1 MKQLPNLQT
10 EGYIMNN
17 SGDNWEFV
25 FILPN
30 ISIKDPVG
38 NDNIAICSPS
48 DPRVEAL
55 MQLHSNIRYLVTGF
69 TDQLNRKI
77 TPSVLIRKN
86 RSPNKYSL
94 DSLID
99 FRNIYAICCVISGWQ
114 NLLNRDDGQLMP
126 SNVLYSDYFD
136 IYPIVPSSM
145 DDYLAIIS
153 PAARGLDTA
162 SEFTGQISPGIVSQ
176 VYNPHYDDALFKA
189 LSKEWMKRHILRR
202 YSDWELISLFRSLQ
216 IAYQALSMADSN
228 FSTIYDYGTNLSL
241 WVSAFEILA
250 HPKNGSVNLQS
261 VLSLLDNSFLSKELL
276 KRLYTVDFHKKS
288 HRVNLVQK
296 LYCQIYN
303 ARNCYIHGNPVK
315 TKDVTPWGKTNRHPL
330 YTFAPLIFEVALI
343 SRTDINYYL
352 DDDDRVFNQM
362 KIERALLKSKSKK
375 PKSIWNRYNA
385 SR

>member
-1 MKQLPNLQT
+1 MSSP
-10 EGYIMNN
+10 
-17 SGDNWEFV
+17 DNWEFV

-30 ISIKDPVG
+30 ISIKNSVG
-38 NDNIAICSPS
+38 NDNIAICSPN
-48 DPRVEAL
+48 DPRVEDL
-55 MQLHSNIRYLVTGF
+55 IQLHSNIRYLVTGF

-86 RSPNKYSL
+86 RPHNQYIR

-99 FRNIYAICCVISGWQ
+99 FRNIYAICCVINGWQ

-136 IYPIVPSSM
+136 IYPIVPNSK

-162 SEFTGQISPGIVSQ
+162 SEFTGQISPSIVSQ
-176 VYNPHYDDALFKA
+176 VHNPHYDHALFKA

-261 VLSLLDNSFLSKELL
+261 VLSLLDNSFLLKELI

-315 TKDVTPWGKTNRHPL
+315 TKDVTPWGKINRHPL
-330 YTFAPLIFEVALI
+330 YAFAPLIFEVALI

-375 PKSIWNRYNA
+375 PKSIRPEIGI
-385 SR
+385 

>member
-1 MKQLPNLQT
+1 MASGRIRQLPSLQT
-10 EGYIMNN
+10 ERYIMNN
-17 SGDNWEFV
+17 SADNWEFV

-30 ISIKDPVG
+30 ISIKDSVG
-38 NDNIAICSPS
+38 NDNIAICSPN
-48 DPRVEAL
+48 DPRVKDL
-55 MQLHSNIRYLVTGF
+55 IQMHSNIRYLVTGF

-86 RSPNKYSL
+86 KLHNKYIL

-114 NLLNRDDGQLMP
+114 SLLNRDDGQLMP
-126 SNVLYSDYFD
+126 SNVLYSDYFN
-136 IYPIVPSSM
+136 IYPIAPHSSM
-145 DDYLAIIS
+145 DDYLIIVS

-176 VYNPHYDDALFKA
+176 VYNPYYDNALFTA
-189 LSKEWMKRHILRR
+189 LSKEWMKRHIFRR

-216 IAYQALSMADSN
+216 IAYQALSMADSK

-250 HPKNGSVNLQS
+250 HPKNGSVNLRS
-261 VLSLLDNSFLSKELL
+261 VLSLLDNSFLSKELM
-276 KRLYTVDFHKKS
+276 KRLYTVDFRNKS

-296 LYCQIYN
+296 LYYQIYN
-303 ARNCYIHGNPVK
+303 ARNSYIHGNPVK
-315 TKDVTPWGKTNRHPL
+315 MQDVTPWGKTDRHPL
-330 YTFAPLIFEVALI
+330 YVFAPLIFKVALI

-352 DDDDRVFNQM
+352 DDNDKFFNQM
-362 KIERALLKSKSKK
+362 LIEGALLRSKSKK
-375 PKSIWNRYNA
+375 PKSIWN
-385 SR
+385 